1 LPASVDQA
9 VPQHATDALGV
20 VQAADRHRRVVPA
33 GQLGLHFGAG
43 LRVAGLGGIHVFTD
57 WTEAEVADAARGVLA
72 LLRAQLDGN
81 GEYVANILD
90 GAADR
95 GERGLRR
102 VAETLVTDLAD
113 MFVRL
118 TVTVCTT
125 GNAEWTEAAQQVDVR
140 TLMMFPEIRA
150 AVMAHVAGVQAA
162 VVSGGAGN

>member
-20 VQAADRHRRVVPA
+20 VQAADRRRPVVPA

-43 LRVAGLGGIHVFTD
+43 LRVAGLGGVRVITD
-57 WTEAEVADAARGVLA
+57 WTEAEVADAARHIVA

-95 GERGLRR
+95 RERALRR
-102 VAETLVTDLAD
+102 VTQTLVTDLAD
-113 MFVRL
+113 MFV
-118 TVTVCTT
+118 
-125 GNAEWTEAAQQVDVR
+125 G
-140 TLMMFPEIRA
+140 
-150 AVMAHVAGVQAA
+150 
-162 VVSGGAGN
+162 